1 MANKILVIEDDM
13 NALRLVTYALEQEGY
28 ETVTAKDGLE
38 GLRQA
43 HDESP
48 DLIILDVMLPG
59 LDGYDVCHELRQ
71 QAETSIVPIL
81 MTSVRARHE
90 DINIGLRLG
99 ADDYLMKPVDPEIIL
114 DRVKDL
120 LTNSDGIITD

>member
-1 MANKILVIEDDM
+1 MANKILVVEDDM

-43 HDESP
+43 RDESP

-59 LDGYDVCHELRQ
+59 LDGYEVCHELRQ
-71 QAETSIVPIL
+71 QPETSIVPIL
-81 MTSVRARHE
+81 MTSVKARPE

-120 LTNSDGIITD
+120 LSNSDGIVAE